1 MRLLFAYVFAF
12 LPMPCKRIVARYV
25 YRWDIHR
32 TAYIGPSVLTVR
44 SMSMGPGASIGGRNV
59 ITNIDELHLGE
70 GATIGSGNMIKGW
83 WDHPTQTLP
92 ERNPSV
98 YLAEHAQI
106 ASYHYIDCV
115 DSLELGRHAAIAGFR
130 STVLTH
136 TIDLVR
142 DRYVAGSV
150 VLGDYAVAMSGCLL
164 SAGSRI
170 PARSV
175 VGAGSVVATKL
186 TEELTFYRGNPAEA
200 VRPLPE
206 RLAFFHRGEAGKPGG
221 TDGPGEGDEVGE
233 ALEQALPV
241 SPTTRFHPRT
251 ARAGARPTRGNGA

>member
-1 MRLLFAYVFAF
+1 MRLLFAYVFAY
-12 LPMPCKRIVARYV
+12 LPMPLKRVVARFLYK
-25 YRWDIHR
+25 WDIHP

-44 SMSMGPGASIGGRNV
+44 HVCMGPGASIGGRNV
-59 ITNIDELHLGE
+59 ITNLDELRLGE
-70 GATIGSGNMIKGW
+70 AATIGSGNLIKGW

-92 ERNPSV
+92 GRNPSV

-115 DSLELGRHAAIAGFR
+115 DSLELGRHAALAGFR
-130 STVLTH
+130 STILTH

-142 DRYVAGSV
+142 DRYTAGSV
-150 VLGDYAVAMSGCLL
+150 VLGDHAVAMSGCVL

-170 PARSV
+170 PSRSV
-175 VGAGSVVATKL
+175 VGAGSVVSTRL

-206 RLAFFHRGEAGKPGG
+206 RLAFFHRGEASETAPI
-221 TDGPGEGDEVGE
+221 
-233 ALEQALPV
+233 
-241 SPTTRFHPRT
+241 SPTCRSRPRT
-251 ARAGARPTRGNGA
+251 GR